1 MLHIVSYC
9 AIVTLSLRRAVFTIF
24 VFKKFHDLAMGVKGH
39 SRSLRV
45 VSFDRLSGF
54 LLVFFCNFVPKTHRF
69 WDIRLGNIQWP
80 WKLKPGFSVTP
91 LTIKKKM
98 KEDFWLL
105 KWGVTEI
112 CWAFDGIRKSPMTAS
127 NNNWTN
133 KRQSSAPSDIKSWH
147 CLSIS
152 AACRTIDY

>member
-1 MLHIVSYC
+1 M
-9 AIVTLSLRRAVFTIF
+9 VTVALSRVISDIF
-24 VFKKFHDLAMGVKGH
+24 NVERCRDLEIGVRGH
-39 SRSLRV
+39 SRSLKV
-45 VSFDRLSGF
+45 VPLDRLSGF

-69 WDIRLGNIQWP
+69 RDIRLGNIQWP
-80 WKLKPGFSVTP
+80 WNPGFRS
-91 LTIKKKM
+91 LRWQLKKKM